1 MLRILPTILCLLT
14 IASVVYPTHAQ
25 ASQHPVYAV
34 LIGINRYKDRSI
46 TRLKYTGKDVRGI
59 YKTLTGIGR
68 VPKKNVRVLLN
79 RQATKYAISK
89 TLRSWLYKKMRRSRG
104 KATAIIYFSGHGWS
118 GGNLSYWLAYDSSA
132 KSPKHIA
139 RTAID
144 HESVDSWLTRL
155 RSKRVVLFID
165 ACNSG
170 FAWSGTRSIGMTK
183 KGFHRGINA
192 TQFGQGRVT
201 IASSMQ
207 NQYSVESKRLK
218 HGVFSYVLIEAL
230 KGKADYN
237 KDGIVTLPEVW
248 AHLSQNV
255 RTLAMKLKQYP
266 QSPVRNGPSTGAIP
280 LSFPSVRAF
289 LAHRSRK
296 QLTGNIHSTRGLRTV
311 QKDNLKITSSP
322 KGARIFIDGADSG
335 TTPLTLRLPQGIHRL
350 RITKRG
356 FSVWRGKVY
365 TKHNRLLH
373 KYIRLH
379 AKRPQQL
386 VPMRDFCIAAFYFV
400 MKCKGEEVSFD
411 QLNATQKSAYLR
423 TCSKEQRRDGL
434 RLTKRCVKCVFSHG
448 CIKDE
453 AIRRLCRKQCYE

>member
-1 MLRILPTILCLLT
+1 MLRLQPLVLCTLLIGLALPS
-14 IASVVYPTHAQ
+14 SVWA
-25 ASQHPVYAV
+25 AKDPVYAV

-46 TRLKYTGKDVRGI
+46 SRLKYTGKDVRGI

-68 VPKKNVRVLLN
+68 VPKKNVRILLN

-170 FAWSGTRSIGMTK
+170 FAWSGTRSIGMAQ
-183 KGFHRGINA
+183 KGFHKSINA

-207 NQYSVESKRLK
+207 NQYSVESNKIR

-248 AHLSQNV
+248 THLSQNV
-255 RTLAMKLKQYP
+255 RTLAMKLKKYP
-266 QSPVRNGPSTGAIP
+266 QSPVRSGPSTGAIP
-280 LSFPSVRAF
+280 ISFPAVRAF
-289 LAHRSRK
+289 VAHRKHK
-296 QLTGNIHSTRGLRTV
+296 QPTGSISSMRGLRTV

-322 KGARIFIDGADSG
+322 KGARLFVDGADSG
-335 TTPLTLRLPQGIHRL
+335 TTPLTLHLPQGIHRL

-373 KYIRLH
+373 KHVRLR
-379 AKRPQQL
+379 AKRTQQL

-400 MKCKGEEVSFD
+400 MKCKGEELSFD